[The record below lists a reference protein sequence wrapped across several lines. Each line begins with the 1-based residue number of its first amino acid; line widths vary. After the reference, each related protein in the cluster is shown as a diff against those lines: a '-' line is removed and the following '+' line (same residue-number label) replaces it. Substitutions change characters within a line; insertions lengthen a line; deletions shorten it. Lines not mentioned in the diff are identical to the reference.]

1 MSKRQSSEIQHSA
14 SASNGEAVIYL
25 RISTSESQKGIL
37 SLPAQSELLRKYGH
51 SSALRIVA
59 EFVDIENAK
68 TRGRSS
74 FTQMVTFLQKNP
86 SVKHI
91 LVEKTDRL
99 NRNFKDYVLI
109 SDLGCAL
116 HIVKDGKVTHV
127 DSNSPETLQHR
138 IKIVLAKIFIDD
150 LGKAVRKGMTEKA
163 EHGHWPSYAPLG
175 YLNAKLPSG
184 KNIIVQDED
193 RAKLIHRLFE
203 KYATGNH
210 TLKQLAKWSASA
222 GLTSRRSGNPINT
235 VTIES
240 ILRNLIYTGDFEFRG
255 KQYKGIHEGIISLKI
270 WYQVQSVLNRRC
282 SFRVT
287 KRNPDAKHVVAKSLD
302 RSTLK

>member
-116 HIVKDGKVTHV
+116 HIVKDGKVTYV

-150 LGKAVRKGMTEKA
+150 LGKAVRKGMTEKPNMA
-163 EHGHWPSYAPLG
+163 IGPPTRHLATLMLSFLPVRISSCRTKTEPSLYTGFLRSMQLAITRSNNWPSGL
-175 YLNAKLPSG
+175 
-184 KNIIVQDED
+184 
-193 RAKLIHRLFE
+193 HRQ
-203 KYATGNH
+203 G
-210 TLKQLAKWSASA
+210 
-222 GLTSRRSGNPINT
+222 
-235 VTIES
+235 
-240 ILRNLIYTGDFEFRG
+240 
-255 KQYKGIHEGIISLKI
+255 
-270 WYQVQSVLNRRC
+270 
-282 SFRVT
+282 
-287 KRNPDAKHVVAKSLD
+287 
-302 RSTLK
+302 